1 MNTVK
6 ILFFG
11 STADSVLV
19 LQKLS
24 ELRITSY
31 ELRIVAAV
39 TQPSRPAGR
48 QQLPTPTPVEVWAK
62 AHQLTVLSFPSSPD
76 KPWLY
81 SDESMV
87 VATLEPLQADLLISA
102 CYGQKIPLKT
112 ILDARWGGLNVH
124 PSLLPRWRGADPVP
138 WAIVS
143 GDRQTG
149 ISIVTLAEKFDQ
161 GRLIAQKKIP
171 ITAGDW
177 STSLRT
183 KLFALGANLLVAFL
197 PDYLAGKSK
206 GKPQP
211 RAPTPYARR
220 LTRQHGFE
228 PWDKITGATAGSA
241 AARIER
247 KLRGFSPWPGL
258 WTLIKI
264 KNEER
269 RLKILKAHLEG
280 DKLSI
285 DDVQLEGKNPV
296 SFSQFSAAYLS

>member
-1 MNTVK
+1 MNPVK

-24 ELRITSY
+24 QLRIPSY
-31 ELRIVAAV
+31 DLRIVAAV
-39 TQPSRPAGR
+39 TQPPRPAGR
-48 QQLPTPTPVEVWAK
+48 RELPTPTPVETWAK
-62 AHQLTVLSFPSSPD
+62 AHQLTVLSFPSHPD

-81 SDESMV
+81 TDESMV
-87 VATLEPLQADLLISA
+87 VATLEPLRADLLISA

-143 GDRQTG
+143 GDHQTG

-161 GRLIAQKKIP
+161 GRLIAQEKIP

-177 STSLRT
+177 SDPLRT
-183 KLFALGANLLVAFL
+183 KLFASGANLLVALL

-206 GKPQP
+206 GKPQSIT
-211 RAPTPYARR
+211 PTPYARR
-220 LTRQHGFE
+220 LTRQDGFE
-228 PWDKITGATAGSA
+228 PWDKIIGAAGSPA
-241 AARIER
+241 RRIEC
-247 KLRGFSPWPGL
+247 KLRGFFPWPGL

-264 KNEER
+264 KNEQK

-280 DKLSI
+280 DKLII
-285 DDVQLEGKNPV
+285 DEVQLEGKNPV
-296 SFSQFSAAYLS
+296 AFSQFSAAYLS